1 MQTMAMDPATL
12 ALTLLDAVP
21 PVTSRDDANPP
32 PFTASPGGGS
42 GRSVS
47 ASASKTSVVCSS
59 YRLCWTRLWSTSSG
73 A

>member
-1 MQTMAMDPATL
+1 MAMDPATL

-47 ASASKTSVVCSS
+47 ASASKTSVV
-59 YRLCWTRLWSTSSG
+59 R
-73 A
+73 